1 MIAPLF
7 SLHTLVFSRLARWS
21 PWRLRRCLR
30 AGFLLPGLV
39 WSTQALA
46 GVIWVALSSK
56 DPAYLETANALRS
69 ALPDDEV
76 RVGEWRDFKSK
87 TSSPQVLVT
96 VGSEA
101 LRQLQGLSERSPV
114 IALLIPRS
122 TLDELRDIAG
132 GRISGVYYEQPIPR
146 QANLLRTAFPDKTR
160 VGVLLGPASVR
171 YRSELALAL
180 QRAGME
186 GIFEVIQDKNDLA
199 EAAKNVLD
207 SAEIFLALPDGDAI
221 NNQSARFILLSSYR
235 RGVPV
240 VGYSASFVK
249 AGAALA
255 MVSSPTQ
262 IGKEAA
268 LMVQETLPGRR
279 MPAPRAPAE
288 FDVLVNTSVS
298 RSLGLGLDAPLL
310 EKRMRG
316 EETPR

>member
-1 MIAPLF
+1 MSAPRF
-7 SLHTLVFSRLARWS
+7 NLHTLMLNHLARLT
-21 PWRLRRCLR
+21 PWRFWLNLC
-30 AGFLLPGLV
+30 AGLLLTGLV
-39 WSTQALA
+39 WPTQALA
-46 GVIWVALSSK
+46 DVIWVALSSK
-56 DPAYLETANALRS
+56 DPAYLETANALRT

-76 RVGEWRDFKSK
+76 RVGEWRDFKFK
-87 TSSPQVLVT
+87 ATAPHVLVT

-101 LRQLQGLSERSPV
+101 LRQLQGLSEKLPV
-114 IALLIPRS
+114 IALLTPRS
-122 TLDELRDIAG
+122 TLDELRDMAG

-146 QANLLRTAFPDKTR
+146 QANLLRTAFPNKTR
-160 VGVLLGPASVR
+160 VGVLLGSASVR

-180 QRAGME
+180 QRVGME
-186 GIFEVIQDKNDLA
+186 GIFEVVQDKDDLA

-207 SAEIFLALPDGDAI
+207 NAEVFLALPDGDAI

-268 LMVQETLPGRR
+268 LMVQEMLPGKR
-279 MPAPRAPAE
+279 MPAPRAPAD

-298 RSLGLGLDAPLL
+298 RSLGLGLDASLL